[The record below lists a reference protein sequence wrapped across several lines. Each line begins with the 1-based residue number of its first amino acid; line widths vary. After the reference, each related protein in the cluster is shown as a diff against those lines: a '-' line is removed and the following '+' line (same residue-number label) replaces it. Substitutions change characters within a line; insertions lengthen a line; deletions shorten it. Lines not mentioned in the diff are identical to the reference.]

1 VTIKIEF
8 DDASITLKRDS
19 SLTLKSASMFELA
32 EHMQVQVPTSCKK
45 NGKCRE
51 CLIEVTEGM
60 ELLTPRAAQESHLR
74 DEFRL
79 SCRTRIDHGAWS
91 RGEHRRIRCHT
102 LKRQAMRIDQ
112 KGQGLP
118 LSYRDVPLAPA
129 VTREGRRILLDGCNI
144 AECTSRDSGIYG
156 VALDIGTSTV
166 VVRLI
171 DLETGEAIAA
181 RAFENPQRF
190 AGSNVMSRIQFDLDN
205 KGRLL
210 QRTLLGYLARSI
222 QSFPVDPSEIYEV
235 VVAANPTMRDLFFG
249 LNVAT
254 IGRSPFQSIT
264 EIEYGKGLRKTNA
277 IEKTAR
283 QLRLPIHPKAR
294 VLSLPLLGSHVGADA
309 AACLLACDIE
319 NRTKPFM
326 LMDIGTNTEIICGTA
341 NKLFLASCP
350 AGPAFEGGSIDCG
363 MPGLSG
369 AIERVSLT
377 AGKCPSFTVIG
388 GGRAEG
394 ICGSGLVDL
403 LNGLLETSQM
413 DPNGRLRDGRGRMNL
428 CFDPP
433 IYLSESDI
441 SELAQA
447 KGANHA
453 GTRILLKRLG
463 LTAAD
468 LDRLYLAGG
477 FARHLDITAAKKIGL
492 IPDIP
497 EERVSQIGNA
507 ALEGASIALV
517 SLPHRSLLSAIE
529 AKAEHVSLEKEPD
542 FFDLYVEGCIF

>member
-129 VTREGRRILLDGCNI
+129 VTREGGRILLDGCNI

-235 VVAANPTMRDLFFG
+235 VVAANPNWQVAVPVNHRDRIRQG
-249 LNVAT
+249 SAQDQRHRKDRT
-254 IGRSPFQSIT
+254 TTAIAHPPESQSVVIT
-264 EIEYGKGLRKTNA
+264 PS
-277 IEKTAR
+277 R
-283 QLRLPIHPKAR
+283 QSRRRRCRRMPPRL
-294 VLSLPLLGSHVGADA
+294 
-309 AACLLACDIE
+309 
-319 NRTKPFM
+319 
-326 LMDIGTNTEIICGTA
+326 
-341 NKLFLASCP
+341 
-350 AGPAFEGGSIDCG
+350 
-363 MPGLSG
+363 
-369 AIERVSLT
+369 
-377 AGKCPSFTVIG
+377 
-388 GGRAEG
+388 
-394 ICGSGLVDL
+394 
-403 LNGLLETSQM
+403 
-413 DPNGRLRDGRGRMNL
+413 
-428 CFDPP
+428 
-433 IYLSESDI
+433 
-441 SELAQA
+441 
-447 KGANHA
+447 
-453 GTRILLKRLG
+453 
-463 LTAAD
+463 
-468 LDRLYLAGG
+468 
-477 FARHLDITAAKKIGL
+477 
-492 IPDIP
+492 
-497 EERVSQIGNA
+497 
-507 ALEGASIALV
+507 
-517 SLPHRSLLSAIE
+517 
-529 AKAEHVSLEKEPD
+529 
-542 FFDLYVEGCIF
+542 